1 MALIYLVAG
10 EASGDVLGGRLMAA
24 LRRRRPDLDFAG
36 VGGERM
42 AAEGLRSLFPMR
54 DLSLMGLLEVVP
66 NLRRLAGR
74 MAEAEADILR
84 RRPAALVTIDVPS
97 FALRLAGRV
106 RPRGVRVVH
115 YVAPQ
120 VWAWRPWRVAKVRER
135 VDLLLA
141 LLPFEP
147 AFFEAAG
154 VPVRFVG
161 HPVVESGVGGG
172 DGARFRAAH
181 GIGAAERPV
190 VVMPGS
196 RRGEVARLL
205 GTFGEALR
213 LAAREV
219 PGLRPVLPVAGQ
231 VAEAVRAGTAGWPVP
246 PVLLSDAEARRDGYA
261 AAEAGLIKSGT
272 SSLEMAVAGV
282 PHVVGYKVNAVT
294 AAIVRRLIEIPHAS
308 LVNLLA
314 GREVVP
320 ERLQENCTPER
331 LAAELVRLLR
341 EPGEAAAQRAAFAEV
356 LAMLRPPSG
365 AAPSDAA
372 AEAVLEVIEARTD
385 LATAK

>member
-1 MALIYLVAG
+1 LPVIYLVAG
-10 EASGDVLGGRLMAA
+10 EASGDVLGARLMVA
-24 LRRRRPDLDFAG
+24 LRRRRPEVGFAG

-42 AAEGLRSLFPMR
+42 EAEGLSSLFPMR
-54 DLSLMGLLEVVP
+54 ELSLMGLLEVVP
-66 NLRRLAGR
+66 NLRRITRR
-74 MAEAEADILR
+74 MAMAEADILA

-120 VWAWRPWRVAKVRER
+120 VWAWRPWRVGKVRER
-135 VDLLLA
+135 VDRILA

-161 HPVVESGVGGG
+161 HPVVESGVDGG
-172 DGARFRAAH
+172 DAARFQAAH
-181 GIGAAERPV
+181 GIRAAERPV

-196 RRGEVARLL
+196 RRGEIGRLL
-205 GTFGEALR
+205 GVFGEALR
-213 LAAREV
+213 LTAREV
-219 PGLRPVLPVAGQ
+219 PGLRPVLPVAGP
-231 VAEAVRAGTAGWPVP
+231 VEHAVRGGTAAWPVP
-246 PVLLSDAEARRDGYA
+246 PLLLNDAESRRDGYA
-261 AAEAGLIKSGT
+261 AAGAGLIKSGT

-282 PHVVGYKVNAVT
+282 PHVIGYRVNPVT

-314 GREVVP
+314 EREVVP

-331 LAAELVRLLR
+331 LAAELARLLR
-341 EPGEAAAQRAAFAEV
+341 EPAAAAAQRAAFSEV
-356 LAMLRPPSG
+356 LTMLRPASG
-365 AAPSDAA
+365 LAPSEAA
-372 AEAVLEVIEARTD
+372 AEAVLEVVEA
-385 LATAK
+385 

>member
-1 MALIYLVAG
+1 MALIYLMAG
-10 EASGDVLGGRLMAA
+10 EASGDVLGARLMAA
-24 LRRRRPDLDFAG
+24 LRQRRPDVEFAG

-42 AAEGLRSLFPMR
+42 EVAGLRSLFPMR

-84 RRPAALVTIDVPS
+84 RRPAAVVTIDAPS
-97 FALRLAGRV
+97 FTLRLASRV
-106 RPRGVRVVH
+106 RPQGVRVVH

-120 VWAWRPWRVAKVRER
+120 VWAWRPWRVAKLRER
-135 VDLLLA
+135 VDLILA

-147 AFFEAAG
+147 EFFERAG

-161 HPVVESGVGGG
+161 HPVVESGVDGG
-172 DGARFRAAH
+172 DAARFRAAH

-196 RRGEVARLL
+196 RRGEVGRLL
-205 GTFGEALR
+205 SVFGEALR

-219 PGLRPVLPVAGQ
+219 PELRPVLPVAAP
-231 VAEAVRAGTAGWPVP
+231 VEEAVRVGTAGWVVP
-246 PVLLSDAEARRDGYA
+246 PVLLRDAEARRDAYA
-261 AAEAGLIKSGT
+261 AAGAGLIKSGT

-282 PHVVGYKVNAVT
+282 PHVIGYKVNPVT
-294 AAIVRRLIEIPHAS
+294 AAIVRRLIEVPHAS

-314 GREVVP
+314 EREVVP
-320 ERLQENCTPER
+320 ERLQENCTPGR
-331 LAAELVRLLR
+331 LAAEVVRLLR
-341 EPGEAAAQRAAFAEV
+341 EPEAAAAQREAFAGV
-356 LAMLRPPSG
+356 LAMLRPARG
-365 AAPSDAA
+365 LAPSEAA
-372 AEAVLEVIEARTD
+372 ADAVLEVVNG
-385 LATAK
+385 